1 MNNLD
6 SRTIIELA
14 TLIGGIIVSVVGSI
28 TSIYQRRR
36 SDSEI
41 ARETGT
47 ERSKIGLDAEYLSQV
62 QRNFDAIEARL
73 SEADRLLREH
83 GITKEP
89 PGQGGRHEL
98 PPAGGLKE

>member
-36 SDSEI
+36 EDAEI
-41 ARETGT
+41 ATQTGT
-47 ERSKIGLDAEYLSQV
+47 DRSSIGLDADYISQV
-62 QRNFDAIEARL
+62 QKNFDTIEARL
-73 SEADRLLREH
+73 AEADRLLREH

-89 PGQGGRHEL
+89 PGQGGRHED
-98 PPAGGLKE
+98 GL